1 MLRPTLPGLLAH
13 VRCVTLLRTSG
24 VTAALRT
31 AVTLVVPLLARCTPT
46 CTLVAHATVATAT
59 AALRDGKTRAA
70 ADTPTPHLPSKA
82 SAEPPST
89 DEVG

>member
-13 VRCVTLLRTSG
+13 VRCVTLLGTSG
-24 VTAALRT
+24 ATAALRT
-31 AVTLVVPLLARCTPT
+31 AVTLVVPLLARCTP
-46 CTLVAHATVATAT
+46 TLVAHATVATAT